1 MEMELWQKLLLG
13 VGVILI
19 ILWFRPGI
27 KAVWKQSQEAEEK
40 DWKGLL
46 LPIGMVILFV
56 ILLIA
61 MVRN

>member
-1 MEMELWQKLLLG
+1 MELWQKVLLG
-13 VGVILI
+13 IGVILI

-56 ILLIA
+56 VLLIL

>member
-1 MEMELWQKLLLG
+1 MEMELWQKILLG

-27 KAVWKQSQEAEEK
+27 KAIWKQSQEAEDK

-46 LPIGMVILFV
+46 LPLGMVILFV
-56 ILLIA
+56 ILLIV
-61 MVRN
+61 MIRS